1 MVRMEEKMIS
11 VIIPVYNVEKYLRNC
26 VESVCYQTM
35 KDLEIIL
42 VDDGSTDRSG
52 EMCDEF
58 AMQDNRIVVI
68 HKENGGL
75 VSARQAGLNVA
86 SGDFIGWVDSD
97 DWIDHT
103 MYEDM
108 LAVCV
113 QEQADVVTT
122 SARYISRENSEYK
135 DISFVPAGV
144 YKKET
149 QTIDIIIRNLIYSED
164 YRESG
169 MISAIWNKLFRKD
182 FLCKYLF
189 SVDKRTQYGE
199 DEVCV
204 YPCLINANTIVVLD
218 AAYYHY
224 RQRDGSICHS
234 TDEQYF
240 VGITLFYEQLKAA
253 FHTHPE
259 KKVLMDQLNRYML
272 ERVFRGIN
280 ISFGFGFGMV
290 APRYLPPYNLLRKNN
305 LKKIV
310 LYGAGEVG
318 QGHYRQFQLTQMVE
332 IVGWIDHQWEKY
344 RAIGLPTESIAVL
357 KELEYDGILIAVENE
372 RVSKEIEKELR
383 EFGISPEKIFY
394 ERPRKLIQTV

>member
-1 MVRMEEKMIS
+1 MIS

-26 VESVCYQTM
+26 VESVCHQTI

-42 VDDGSTDRSG
+42 VDDGSTDQSG
-52 EMCDEF
+52 KMCDEF
-58 AMQDNRIVVI
+58 ARQDDRIVVI

-75 VSARQAGLNVA
+75 ASARQVGLNAA

-97 DWIDHT
+97 DWIDDT

-108 LAVCV
+108 LSACV
-113 QEQADVVTT
+113 KERADIVTT
-122 SARYISRENSEYK
+122 TAKYINRENSEYK
-135 DISFVPAGV
+135 DVTYVPAGI

-164 YRESG
+164 YSECG
-169 MISAIWNKLFRKD
+169 MISALWNKLFRKD
-182 FLCKYLF
+182 FLRKYLF
-189 SVDKRTQYGE
+189 AVDKKTKYGE

-204 YPCLINANTIVVLD
+204 YPCLINASTIVVLD

-234 TDEQYF
+234 VDEQYF
-240 VGITLFYEQLKAA
+240 AGITLFYQQLKTA
-253 FHTHPE
+253 FNAHPA
-259 KKVLMDQLNRYML
+259 KKILMNQLNRYML

-280 ISFGFGFGMV
+280 FAFGFEFGVV
-290 APRYLPPYNLLRKNN
+290 APQYLPPYSMLQENS

-318 QGHYRQFQLTQMVE
+318 QGYYRQFQLTQMVE
-332 IVGWIDHQWEKY
+332 IVGWIDCQWDKY
-344 RAIGLPTESIAVL
+344 RSIGLPVKPITDL
-357 KELEYDGILIAVENE
+357 QKLEYDGILIAVESE
-372 RVSKEIEKELR
+372 KISKEIEADLLD
-383 EFGISPEKIFY
+383 FGISSEKIFY
-394 ERPRKLIQTV
+394 KRPRRLIQTV